1 MTASSST
8 IDAALNVTGMDCAS
22 CVAHVEKAIKSVD
35 GVVACQ
41 VNLARGRATV
51 QFDPARTSPDRV
63 ADAINQSGYQATPEA
78 PDAGQQAEVDRLAR
92 QHHEA
97 SSWFR
102 RAMVGVVLWFP
113 LETTHWLFK
122 LLGIGHSGMAMPATV
137 DWMAWT
143 ALATSTIA
151 IVYVGG
157 KFYRSAFS
165 ALRHGTTNMDV
176 LITMGASVAYFY
188 SLVLLIGGMLGWWA
202 TPPTDRLFF
211 MEATGLLALI
221 SLGHWLEARARQSA
235 GKAIHELLDLTPA
248 TALRLKRAA
257 DLPPSPQRGEGRGE
271 GRTVVSLNIL
281 SAQSAPSVTPS
292 GNTTPLDD
300 TRLAPHP
307 SPLPAGEREPESVPV
322 GDLCPGDIILVRP
335 GDRVPSDGVI
345 VSGSS
350 SVDEAMITGEP
361 LPVTRTVNDKVIG
374 GTLNRDGALQ
384 IRVTQVGAETALAQI
399 VKLVE
404 TAQNSKPPVQKLADQ
419 ISAVFVP
426 SVLAVALVTGIGW
439 YVYGT
444 SVGLERGDLWAHLAN
459 AVCSVLIIACPCALG
474 LAVPAALMV
483 GTGRGAKNGVL
494 LRDIDALQKAEKID
508 TIVLDKTGTITLGK
522 PGVDQVCPADGM
534 SADDLLSLAAS
545 VEQFSEHPLAKAI
558 VEHAKQRGVA
568 IRQPEKFSNEA
579 GLGITATLG
588 SRTILVGNERLVRST
603 GVPPVSDGAPWHG
616 RDARATTSGTLVLIA
631 ERLGDETKLLGTISL
646 TDTIKPDSLAAI
658 TSLHRR
664 KLRTVLLSGDRQSTA
679 ESIAQQVG
687 IDEVHGGVLPSGKA
701 EVIRNLQSKGRNVAM
716 VGDGINDAPA
726 LAQAN
731 LGIAIGSGSDIAKE
745 TGDIVLVS
753 GSLHGIVTA
762 IGLSRATMRV
772 IRQNLFFAFFYNVLA
787 IPLAATGHLNPLIAA
802 AAMALSDVTVLG
814 NALRLR
820 RSKLD

>member
-1 MTASSST
+1 MTDTST
-8 IDAALNVTGMDCAS
+8 IDAAFNVTGMDCAS
-22 CVAHVEKAIKSVD
+22 CVSHVEKAIQSVD

-63 ADAINQSGYQATPEA
+63 ADAVNQSGYQATPET
-78 PDAGQQAEVDRLAR
+78 PNAGRQAEVERMQR
-92 QHHEA
+92 QQREA
-97 SSWFR
+97 ASWFR
-102 RAMVGVVLWFP
+102 RAMTGVVLWFP
-113 LETTHWLFK
+113 LEATHWLMK
-122 LLGIGHSGMAMPATV
+122 LLGVGHADMSMPATG
-137 DWMAWT
+137 DWMAWA
-143 ALATSTIA
+143 ALITSTIA
-151 IVYVGG
+151 IFYVGG

-165 ALRHGTTNMDV
+165 ALRRGTTNMDV
-176 LITMGASVAYFY
+176 LIAMGASVAYVY
-188 SLVLLIGGMLGWWA
+188 SLILLTGGLLNWW
-202 TPPTDRLFF
+202 TPPPTDRLFF

-248 TALRLKRAA
+248 TALRLHRASE
-257 DLPPSPQRGEGRGE
+257 LTPSPQRGEGGGE
-271 GRTVVSLNIL
+271 GRSVRSLTVL
-281 SAQSAPSVTPS
+281 SAQSTPTGSPS
-292 GNTTPLDD
+292 GKPSPLDD
-300 TRLAPHP
+300 PRFAPHP
-307 SPLPAGEREPESVPV
+307 SPLPSGAREPESVPV
-322 GDLCPGDIILVRP
+322 GDLHPGDIILVRP
-335 GDRVPSDGVI
+335 GDRVPSDGVV
-345 VSGSS
+345 VSGTS

-361 LPVTRTVNDKVIG
+361 LPVTRTVNDTVIG

-384 IRVTQVGAETALAQI
+384 VRITQVGAETALAQI

-404 TAQNSKPPVQKLADQ
+404 TAQNSKPPVQKLADR

-426 SVLAVALVTGIGW
+426 SVLAIALITGIGW
-439 YVYGT
+439 YAYGT
-444 SVGLERGDLWAHLAN
+444 FAGLERGEMWAKLAN

-483 GTGRGAKNGVL
+483 GTGRGAKSGVL

-522 PGVDQVCPADGM
+522 PRVDQIIPAGGT
-534 SADDLLSLAAS
+534 SEADLLSLAAS
-545 VEQFSEHPLAKAI
+545 AEQFSEHPLAKAI
-558 VEHAKQRGVA
+558 VEYAKQQGVP

-579 GLGITATLG
+579 GLGITATIG
-588 SRTILVGNERLVRST
+588 GRSFLVGNERLVRRT
-603 GVPPVSDGAPWHG
+603 GYQPVPNGANGHG
-616 RDARATTSGTLVLIA
+616 LVAHATSSTLVYVA
-631 ERLGDETKLLGTISL
+631 ENVGEQIRELGTISL

-658 TSLHRR
+658 ALLHNRR
-664 KLRTVLLSGDRQSTA
+664 LRTVLLSGDRQSTA
-679 ESIAQQVG
+679 ESIAKQVG

-701 EVIRNLQSKGRNVAM
+701 DVIRDLQSKGRNVAM

-726 LAQAN
+726 LAQAD

-787 IPLAATGHLNPLIAA
+787 IPLAATGHLSPLIAA

-814 NALRLR
+814 NALCLR